1 MKTIID
7 LVDDGQLWRF
17 HGGVHPPSRKDR
29 TQDQTII
36 NIDLPDTL
44 YIPLAQHAGQ
54 PAICLVKVGQRVV
67 TGETLARKEGFIS
80 ANILAPATG
89 TIADITLHAS
99 SHASG
104 LPTET
109 IILRTDLV
117 NTSDQTQSSL
127 PMSLLPTLSLD
138 DDKELFIKRIEA
150 CGITGLGGASFPT
163 AIKMAPR
170 KSIDFLII
178 NAVECEPYITS
189 DDALMR
195 QHAEQ
200 IIDGIAVM
208 NKILQPQRIIIAIE
222 DNKPHALSTMQQAA
236 KEWSDQRQII
246 VRAIPTIYP
255 TGGEKQLIE
264 VLTGLQV
271 PSGKIPADVGV
282 VMQNIATTYAVGQA
296 VLSGQALLN
305 RIVTVTG
312 DLVSAPGNYRVP
324 LGMSINALLTHCGFK
339 EQASQKIIMGGAMM
353 GFALHDINAPVVKA
367 TNCIIAASDV
377 ELPNAPQ
384 EQACIRCG
392 DCEQVCPAQLLPQQL
407 QWFAKD
413 QDHQKLQQHN
423 LFDCIECGACAYVC
437 PSSIPLVQYYRV
449 AKAEIR
455 EVEHEKHLAQ
465 RAKER
470 FEQRQ
475 ARLERDKLERLE
487 KNRLA
492 AEKRKQAMSKSNDGD
507 AIAAAMARIKA
518 KKTATTPE
526 SGTGN
531 VASASQP
538 KDRVAAAIARAKA
551 KKAAALQSQDMPANE
566 TQSSEADEKKS
577 RVAAAIARAK
587 AKKSAAMQSQDVPAS
602 DASTS
607 VANASNDSEV
617 DEKKVRVAAAID
629 RAKAKKA
636 AAKQSQD
643 VPETDASATD

>member
-17 HGGVHPPSRKDR
+17 HGGIHPPSRKER
-29 TQDQTII
+29 TQDQAII
-36 NIDLPDTL
+36 VIDVPDTL

-67 TGETLARKEGFIS
+67 AGETLARKEGFIS

-89 TIADITLHAS
+89 TIVDITLHAS

-109 IILRTDLV
+109 IILRTDSV
-117 NTSDQTQSSL
+117 NLNDQTQPIL
-127 PMSLLPTLSLD
+127 PKLCLEDDNALL
-138 DDKELFIKRIEA
+138 IKRIEA

-163 AIKMAPR
+163 AIKMSPR

-195 QHAEQ
+195 QHAQQ
-200 IIDGIAVM
+200 IFDGIAVF

-222 DNKPHALSTMQQAA
+222 DNKPHALSAIQQAA
-236 KEWSDQRQII
+236 KQWSDQQQII

-255 TGGEKQLIE
+255 AGGEKQLIE

-271 PSGKIPADVGV
+271 PSGKIPADIGV
-282 VMQNIATTYAVGQA
+282 VMQNIATTYAVGHA
-296 VLSGQALLN
+296 VLNAQPLLN

-339 EQASQKIIMGGAMM
+339 AQASQKIIMGGAMM
-353 GFALHDINAPVVKA
+353 GFALHDINAPIVKA

-423 LFDCIECGACAYVC
+423 LFDCIECGA
-437 PSSIPLVQYYRV
+437 
-449 AKAEIR
+449 
-455 EVEHEKHLAQ
+455 
-465 RAKER
+465 
-470 FEQRQ
+470 
-475 ARLERDKLERLE
+475 
-487 KNRLA
+487 
-492 AEKRKQAMSKSNDGD
+492 
-507 AIAAAMARIKA
+507 
-518 KKTATTPE
+518 
-526 SGTGN
+526 
-531 VASASQP
+531 
-538 KDRVAAAIARAKA
+538 
-551 KKAAALQSQDMPANE
+551 
-566 TQSSEADEKKS
+566 
-577 RVAAAIARAK
+577 
-587 AKKSAAMQSQDVPAS
+587 
-602 DASTS
+602 
-607 VANASNDSEV
+607 
-617 DEKKVRVAAAID
+617 
-629 RAKAKKA
+629 
-636 AAKQSQD
+636 
-643 VPETDASATD
+643 